1 MPAQRYWSSAARRLW
16 RVRCND
22 GLGVTAWENGVHPF
36 GAAARTKGRLV
47 MRGETAVDRAPMQA
61 RASADANARA
71 AEGWG
76 RRSAALRAFGC
87 LP

>member
-1 MPAQRYWSSAARRLW
+1 
-16 RVRCND
+16 
-22 GLGVTAWENGVHPF
+22 
-36 GAAARTKGRLV
+36 